1 MRILSRIHGWKLP
14 FIGAAGLVFALVSVL
29 GRPESKA
36 HEPAAPPPA
45 STFSARVAGI
55 GVVEPKSEVI
65 SIGVELPGIVR
76 QVQVAVGDDV
86 QRGAPLFALDQ
97 REVDAQI
104 DTLKAALVSSRVQAA
119 DAQAQYGLIA
129 SVKDKRAVA
138 RDEVNRR
145 QFARQLA
152 QARVKEIEAQL
163 QQAKT
168 TKQRL
173 SIAAPIDG
181 RVLELNVR
189 PGEYAAAGALAAPLV
204 RMGDVSTLHVRVEID
219 EENAARIHPNSHA
232 EGLFRGDAATHIPLR
247 FVRFEPYVRAKQNL
261 AAAGQ
266 RVDTRVLQVIYAL
279 PEHMSDRFVGQ
290 QMDVFVDDSPA
301 DQKGQ

>member
-1 MRILSRIHGWKLP
+1 MRILSRIHGMKLP
-14 FIGAAGLVFALVSVL
+14 LIGAAGMVFALVSVL
-29 GRPESKA
+29 GRPESQA
-36 HEPAAPPPA
+36 HEPLVTPPRT
-45 STFSARVAGI
+45 TFSTQVAGI

-65 SIGVELPGIVR
+65 NLGVELPGVVR
-76 QVQVAVGDDV
+76 QVQVAVGDEV
-86 QRGAPLFALDQ
+86 KRGAPLFTLDQ

-104 DTLKAALVSSRVQAA
+104 ATLEATLASSRVQAA
-119 DAQAQYGLIA
+119 DAEAQYALIA

-145 QFARQLA
+145 QFAKQLA

-173 SIAAPIDG
+173 SVKAPIDG

-189 PGEYAAAGALAAPLV
+189 PGEYAAAGVLAAPLV
-204 RMGDVSTLHVRVEID
+204 RMGDVSRLHVRVEVD
-219 EENAARIHPNSHA
+219 EENAARIRPESKA
-232 EGLFRGDAATHIPLR
+232 EGLFRGDTTTHIPLT

-261 AAAGQ
+261 AVAGQ
-266 RVDTRVLQVIYAL
+266 RVDTRVLQIIYAL
-279 PEHMSDRFVGQ
+279 PQDVSDRFVGQ
-290 QMDVFVDDSPA
+290 QMDVFVDEA
-301 DQKGQ
+301 TAAEQGA

>member
-14 FIGAAGLVFALVSVL
+14 LIGAVGLVFALVSVL
-29 GRPESKA
+29 GRPASQA
-36 HEPAAPPPA
+36 HAPLVTPPTTSF
-45 STFSARVAGI
+45 STQVAGI
-55 GVVEPKSEVI
+55 GVVEPMSEVI
-65 SIGVELPGIVR
+65 NLGVELPGVVR

-86 QRGAPLFALDQ
+86 KRGAPLFTLDQ

-104 DTLKAALVSSRVQAA
+104 ATLEASLASSRVQAA
-119 DAQAQYGLIA
+119 DAAAQYALIA

-145 QFARQLA
+145 QFAKQLA

-173 SIAAPIDG
+173 SVKAPIDG

-189 PGEYAAAGALAAPLV
+189 PGEYAPAGVLAAPLV
-204 RMGDVSTLHVRVEID
+204 RMGDVSRLHVRVEVD
-219 EENAARIHPNSHA
+219 EENAARIRPDSKA
-232 EGLFRGDAATHIPLR
+232 EGLFRGDTATRIPLT

-261 AAAGQ
+261 AVAGQ
-266 RVDTRVLQVIYAL
+266 RVDTRVLQIIYAL
-279 PEHMSDRFVGQ
+279 PEAVSDRFVGQ
-290 QMDVFVDDSPA
+290 QMDVFVDEA
-301 DQKGQ
+301 TTTGKGA

>member
-14 FIGAAGLVFALVSVL
+14 LIGAVGLVFALVSVL
-29 GRPESKA
+29 GRPASQA
-36 HEPAAPPPA
+36 HAPLVTPPTTSF
-45 STFSARVAGI
+45 STQVAGI
-55 GVVEPKSEVI
+55 GVVEPMSEVI
-65 SIGVELPGIVR
+65 NLGVELPGVVR

-86 QRGAPLFALDQ
+86 KRGAPLFTLDQ

-104 DTLKAALVSSRVQAA
+104 ATLEASLASSRVQAA
-119 DAQAQYGLIA
+119 DAAAQYALIA

-145 QFARQLA
+145 QFAKQLA

-173 SIAAPIDG
+173 SVKAPIDG

-189 PGEYAAAGALAAPLV
+189 PGEYAPAGVLAAPLV
-204 RMGDVSTLHVRVEID
+204 RMGDVSRLHVRVEVD
-219 EENAARIHPNSHA
+219 EENAARIRPDSKA
-232 EGLFRGDAATHIPLR
+232 EGLFRGDTATRIPLT

-261 AAAGQ
+261 AVAGQ
-266 RVDTRVLQVIYAL
+266 RVDTRVLQIIYAL
-279 PEHMSDRFVGQ
+279 PEAANDRFVGQ
-290 QMDVFVDDSPA
+290 QMDVFVDEA
-301 DQKGQ
+301 TTTGKGA

>member
-14 FIGAAGLVFALVSVL
+14 LIGAAGLVFALVSVL

-36 HEPAAPPPA
+36 HEPLVTPPTTSF
-45 STFSARVAGI
+45 STQVAGI

-65 SIGVELPGIVR
+65 NLGVELPGVVR

-86 QRGAPLFALDQ
+86 KRGAPLFALDQ

-104 DTLKAALVSSRVQAA
+104 VTLEASLVSSRVQAA
-119 DAQAQYGLIA
+119 DAEAQYALIA

-138 RDEVNRR
+138 KDEVNRR
-145 QFARQLA
+145 QFAKQLA

-173 SIAAPIDG
+173 MVKAPIDG

-189 PGEYAAAGALAAPLV
+189 PGEYAVAGVLAAPLM
-204 RMGDVSTLHVRVEID
+204 RMGDVSTLHVRVEVD
-219 EENAARIHPNSHA
+219 EENAARIRPDSKA
-232 EGLFRGDAATHIPLR
+232 EGLFRGDTTTRIPLT

-266 RVDTRVLQVIYAL
+266 RVDTRVLQIIYAL
-279 PEHMSDRFVGQ
+279 PEDLSDRFVGQ
-290 QMDVFVDDSPA
+290 QMDVFVDEA
-301 DQKGQ
+301 AATEQGA